1 VPGEEPL
8 FRQHAAG
15 GAGGGSNQGSHGLF
29 SAEAPETRQVPVTR
43 RQGSG
48 TGGALRP

>member
-8 FRQHAAG
+8 FRQRPAG
-15 GAGGGSNQGSHGLF
+15 GAGGGGNQGSRGVI
-29 SAEAPETRQVPVTR
+29 STEAPETRPVSVTR